1 MADVFK
7 NARIIPLL
15 INTALKASKIWHS
28 YAPDVGSA
36 YILEMNM
43 TDNTMNLSD
52 INPQELLE
60 QILAA
65 GKDLVKQGQ
74 AQTGDL
80 TVRGKEIAAKGEDY
94 LVDKLNLEDTEVSR
108 DALRKGVGTGAAAG
122 AIALLLT
129 SRSGRKMATLGGLG
143 ALGLLA
149 YKAHKAGKMPTTAD
163 EVIGLL
169 KGPKADER
177 AAILLRAMVSA
188 AKADGS
194 LHDQELD
201 IIKAYEG
208 ASVEAVQAV
217 MDHPANAK
225 AIAALANNDQAA
237 AEIYAVSCRVA
248 NGLNPKERDYLDQ
261 LAMGLK
267 LDPELAAKIE
277 TEMRTG

>member
-1 MADVFK
+1 
-7 NARIIPLL
+7 
-15 INTALKASKIWHS
+15 
-28 YAPDVGSA
+28 
-36 YILEMNM
+36 M

-80 TVRGKEIAAKGEDY
+80 TVKGKEIAAKGEDY
-94 LVDKLNLEDTEVSR
+94 LVDKLNLEDTAVSR
-108 DALRKGVGTGAAAG
+108 EALRKGVGTGAAAG

-177 AAILLRAMVSA
+177 AAILLRAMISA

-217 MDHPANAK
+217 MDQPANAK
-225 AIAALANNDQAA
+225 AIADLANNDQAA

>member
-1 MADVFK
+1 
-7 NARIIPLL
+7 
-15 INTALKASKIWHS
+15 
-28 YAPDVGSA
+28 
-36 YILEMNM
+36 M
-43 TDNTMNLSD
+43 TEKSLNLSE

-80 TVRGKEIAAKGEDY
+80 TVKGKELASKGEDY
-94 LVDKLNLEDTEVSR
+94 LVDKLNLEDTELSR
-108 DALRKGVGTGAAAG
+108 EALRKGVGTGAAAG
-122 AIALLLT
+122 AVALLLS

-143 ALGLLA
+143 ALGVLA
-149 YKAHKAGKMPTTAD
+149 FKAHKAGKMPTSAD

-169 KGPKADER
+169 KGPKADTR
-177 AAILLRAMVSA
+177 AATLLKAMVSA

-194 LHDQELD
+194 LHEEEME

-217 MDHPANAK
+217 MDQPANAK
-225 AIAALANNDQAA
+225 AIAAMADSDQAA

-267 LDPELAAKIE
+267 LDPELAAQIE

>member
-1 MADVFK
+1 MTEKQLNLAGID
-7 NARIIPLL
+7 PQDLL
-15 INTALKASKIWHS
+15 N
-28 YAPDVGSA
+28 
-36 YILEMNM
+36 
-43 TDNTMNLSD
+43 
-52 INPQELLE
+52 

-80 TVRGKEIAAKGEDY
+80 TVKAKELASNGEDY
-94 LVDKLNLEDTEVSR
+94 LVDKLNIEDTEITR
-108 DALRKGVGTGAAAG
+108 EALRKGVGAGAAAG
-122 AIALLLT
+122 AIALLLS
-129 SRSGRKMATLGGLG
+129 SRSGRKVATLSGLG

-149 YKAHKAGKMPTTAD
+149 FKAHKAGKMPTSAED
-163 EVIGLL
+163 VIGLL
-169 KGPKADER
+169 KGPEANAR
-177 AAILLRAMVSA
+177 AAILLKAMVSA

-194 LHDQELD
+194 IHEGELD
-201 IIKAYEG
+201 IINAYEG

-217 MDHPANAK
+217 MDQPADAK
-225 AIAALANNDQAA
+225 AIAAMADSDQAA

-248 NGLNPKERDYLDQ
+248 NGLNPRERDYLDT